1 MLRGVEAFVV
11 HVYSCGADELP
22 VGPAAPPRKTPQTK
36 KSRPLSSAGALRSQD
51 SPQMTSWQ
59 VRCIAGTPRKHK
71 KYLSRPFSG
80 QRCGSYQKPDC
91 SDWIQNFSRRL
102 RPFRDHIALG
112 RSALGEK
119 EIEGL
124 GLKFDPKPAETCTK
138 AKRST
143 FRPVTPLTS
152 CIMYHASCIMYH
164 VSCIMHHCESSQPSY
179 EPSSLDIM

>member
-1 MLRGVEAFVV
+1 MLFLYILEKSTSQGASNR
-11 HVYSCGADELP
+11 YSRIPIIHTQLRLALAYISEILLEIWVP
-22 VGPAAPPRKTPQTK
+22 SEENTTQAK

-59 VRCIAGTPRKHK
+59 VRCVAGTPRKHKK

-124 GLKFDPKPAETCTK
+124 GLKFDPKPAEMYARVK
-138 AKRST
+138 AQSKSK
-143 FRPVTPLTS
+143 FYLLS
-152 CIMYHASCIMYH
+152 YS
-164 VSCIMHHCESSQPSY
+164 ESLK
-179 EPSSLDIM
+179 EHILVSSLL